1 MKYKVLEATANAMT
15 VTKTRLLRKYPWYGI
30 LIQRLQVKE
39 VEEKFFSDNSFE
51 GAFIGTD
58 GKTVFYVRD
67 KFDNLPDNQK
77 LFMLAQQVLRCIL
90 FHFSRKG
97 SRDIKRWNIAGCIV
111 ANNILVE
118 EQMGEMPLTEPF
130 QPDMTGLSTE
140 QVYNLLKEM
149 PQSKQDKIGQG
160 ASGCVMDKAKGQS
173 SEDEESEGDEDGQ
186 GLAQGLSKE
195 ETELGWK
202 IAMEQ
207 AALQMQKRG
216 VNPGGMDRALEGA
229 RQSRIDWRDQIRK
242 YLTVKGDTTWNKPNR
257 RYIGRGLY
265 LPSVKINKL
274 GHLIFAIDTS
284 GSIDEKMLQVFAG
297 EINEVLSA
305 CDEWPE
311 RVTIM
316 WADCEV
322 VGTEDQEGSL
332 ELHPKG
338 GGGTAFQPTFDY
350 ITQEEW
356 EPQVMFYLT
365 DLCGDRPQMP
375 SNYPVVWVCTEEY
388 KEYHKNIGWGDLVV
402 VDGIERN

>member
-1 MKYKVLEATANAMT
+1 MKYKVYDATANAMT

-30 LIQRLQVKE
+30 LIQRLQTQE
-39 VEEKFFSDNSFE
+39 VEDKFFNENSFD

-58 GKTVFYVRD
+58 GRTVFYVKD
-67 KFDNLPDNQK
+67 KFDSLPDNQK
-77 LFMLAQQVLRCIL
+77 LFMLAQQVVRCIL

-97 SRDIKRWNIAGCIV
+97 ARDVKRWNIAGCIV
-111 ANNILVE
+111 ANNMLVE
-118 EQMGEMPLTEPF
+118 EQMGEMPQSEPF
-130 QPDMTGLSTE
+130 MAEWSGLSTE

-149 PQSKQDKIGQG
+149 PQPKQDKLGKQPG
-160 ASGCVMDKAKGQS
+160 GCVMDKAKGQDKGEGGEGS
-173 SEDEESEGDEDGQ
+173 DEGEG
-186 GLAQGLSKE
+186 AVNGLSKE
-195 ETELGWK
+195 ETEQAWK

-207 AALQMQKRG
+207 ASLQMQKRG
-216 VNPGGMDRALEGA
+216 LTSAGQERALEGA

-242 YLTVKGDTTWNKPNR
+242 YLTVKGDTTWSKPNR

-274 GHLIFAIDTS
+274 GHLVFAIDTS
-284 GSIDEKMLQVFAG
+284 GSIDTKMLEVFAG

-316 WADCEV
+316 WADAEV

-332 ELHPKG
+332 VLHPKG

-350 ITQEEW
+350 IEYEEW

-365 DLCGDRPQMP
+365 DLCGDRPVMP
-375 SNYPVVWVCTEEY
+375 SKYPVVWVCTEEY
-388 KEYHKNIGWGDLVV
+388 KDYHKNIGWGDLVV
-402 VDGIERN
+402 VDNIDRN